1 MRMMVRVL
9 LIILGLVFF
18 ISCSGSEAPR
28 EEKKTDRSFSPAGL
42 SVKESDGLK
51 KVRGQVWYVPIYS
64 NIPCD
69 GDRLSDLSAFIAIHN
84 TDLSYPIQVTKVL
97 YFDND
102 GKLVK
107 DFAVQQLKLAP
118 LAATNFHIPRKDQ
131 SGTGANFLIEWTS
144 DSPVSEPLIESIMV
158 DCQTHKGLSFSSK
171 GKVIREVK

>member
-1 MRMMVRVL
+1 MRKI
-9 LIILGLVFF
+9 IILLSLVVFV
-18 ISCSGSEAPR
+18 SCYGSEAPVS
-28 EEKKTDRSFSPAGL
+28 EKTADSPFSSASFL
-42 SVKESDGLK
+42 VKDSGGLK

-69 GDRLSDLSAFIAIHN
+69 GDRMSDLSAFIAIHN
-84 TDLSYPIQVTKVL
+84 TDLTYPIRVTKVL

-107 DFAVQQLKLAP
+107 DFTPQKLVLAP
-118 LAATNFHIPRKDQ
+118 LAATNYHIPRKDQ
-131 SGTGANFLIEWTS
+131 SGTGANFLIEWIS
-144 DSPVSEPLIESIMV
+144 DSPVLEPLIESVMI